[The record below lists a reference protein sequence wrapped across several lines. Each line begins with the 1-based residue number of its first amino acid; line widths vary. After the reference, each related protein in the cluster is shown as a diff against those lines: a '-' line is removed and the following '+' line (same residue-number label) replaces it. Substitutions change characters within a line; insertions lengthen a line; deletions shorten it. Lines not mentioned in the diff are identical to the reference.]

1 MTLHAKVSTPVRDFI
16 TRQHD
21 LLVGGRTV
29 ASEAGERIDVLDPGT
44 GATITTVARGRA
56 ADVDKAVRSA
66 HAAFHDSQWRDMKPV
81 VRSRL
86 LHGLADLI
94 ERDMDFL
101 AELETVDN
109 GAPLLLTRH
118 FFLPLVAAT
127 IRYYAGWPT
136 QLHGDSLT
144 LSAPG
149 EWHAYTLREPVGVVG
164 QIVAWNVP
172 LVLAM
177 QKVAP
182 ALAAGC
188 TVVLKP
194 SELTPLTALRLGE
207 LALEAGIPAGVLNI
221 VTGAGDA
228 GAALVDHPLVDKIS
242 FTGST
247 AVGKAIMRSAA
258 EGMKRL
264 SLELGGKSPA
274 IVFADADL
282 DLAIPG
288 AANAVFMNTGQVCVA
303 GSRLF
308 VHRKVYDRVV
318 EGVAAIASQLPIGY
332 GLDEGSV
339 IGPLISAA
347 QRERVLG
354 YIEQGRAAGASVVVG
369 GGATGSGGFF
379 VKPTLFTHTS
389 PDMSIVREEIF
400 GPVVAAIPFDDD
412 TDLASLVAM
421 ANDTHYG
428 LAASIWTRD
437 LATAHRMARRVRSG
451 TVGINAHG
459 LLDVA
464 LPFGGTKQ
472 SGFGREY
479 GAEGVLA
486 YTELKSV
493 AALLNP

>member
-1 MTLHAKVSTPVRDFI
+1 MTLHQRITTPVRDFI
-16 TRQHD
+16 TRQHE
-21 LLVGGRTV
+21 LLVGGKHIP
-29 ASEAGERIDVLDPGT
+29 AEAGERITVLDPGT
-44 GATITTVARGRA
+44 GANITTVAKGRA
-56 ADVDKAVRSA
+56 VDIDRAVRAAHSA
-66 HAAFHDSQWRDMKPV
+66 FNDPAWRDMKPV
-81 VRSRL
+81 ERGRL
-86 LHGLADLI
+86 LHRLADLI

-118 FFLPLVAAT
+118 FFLPLVAST

-136 QLHGDSLT
+136 QLNGET
-144 LSAPG
+144 IEVSAPG
-149 EWHAYTLREPVGVVG
+149 DWHAYTLREPVGVVG

-188 TVVLKP
+188 TIVLKP
-194 SELTPLTALRLGE
+194 AELTPLTALRLGE

-221 VTGAGDA
+221 VTGEGDA
-228 GAALVDHPLVDKIS
+228 GAALVEHPLVSKIS

-247 AVGKAIMRSAA
+247 IVGKSIMRAA
-258 EGMKRL
+258 ADGMKRL

-274 IVFADADL
+274 IIFADADL
-282 DLAIPG
+282 ELAVPG

-308 VHRKVYDRVV
+308 VHRKVYDRVI
-318 EGVAAIASQLPIGY
+318 EGVAAIASQLPIGH

-339 IGPLISAA
+339 IGPLISRA
-347 QRERVLG
+347 QRDKVLG
-354 YIEQGRAAGASVVVG
+354 YVEQGKADGASLVVG
-369 GGATGSGGFF
+369 GIETGEGGFF
-379 VKPTLFTHTS
+379 VKPTLFTDTRA
-389 PDMSIVREEIF
+389 DMSIIREEIF

-412 TDLASLVAM
+412 TDLSTLVAQ
-421 ANDTHYG
+421 ANDTPYG

-437 LATAHRMARRVRSG
+437 LGTAHRMAQRIRSG
-451 TVGINAHG
+451 TVGINSHG

-464 LPFGGTKQ
+464 LPFGGAKQ

-493 AALLNP
+493 AAFLGT

>member
-1 MTLHAKVSTPVRDFI
+1 MTIHAKVSTPVRDFI
-16 TRQHD
+16 TRHHD

-29 ASEAGERIDVLDPGT
+29 PPVAGERINVLDPGT
-44 GATITTVARGRA
+44 GATMTTVAQGRA

-66 HAAFHDSQWRDMKPV
+66 HAAFHDSSWRDMKPV

-86 LHGLADLI
+86 LHRLADLI

-149 EWHAYTLREPVGVVG
+149 EWHAYTLREPIGVVG

-207 LALEAGIPAGVLNI
+207 LALEAGIPDGVLNI

-228 GAALVDHPLVDKIS
+228 GAALVAHPLVDKIS

-247 AVGKAIMRSAA
+247 AVGKSIMRSAA

-282 DLAIPG
+282 ELAIPG

-308 VHRKVYDRVV
+308 VHRKVYDKVV

-354 YIEQGRAAGASVVVG
+354 YVEQGRAAGASVVVG
-369 GGATGSGGFF
+369 GGAAGDGGFF

-412 TDLASLVAM
+412 TDMASLVAM

-451 TVGINAHG
+451 TVGINSHG

-493 AALLNP
+493 AALLHP

>member
-1 MTLHAKVSTPVRDFI
+1 MTIK
-16 TRQHD
+16 
-21 LLVGGRTV
+21 
-29 ASEAGERIDVLDPGT
+29 
-44 GATITTVARGRA
+44 
-56 ADVDKAVRSA
+56 
-66 HAAFHDSQWRDMKPV
+66 
-81 VRSRL
+81 
-86 LHGLADLI
+86 
-94 ERDMDFL
+94 
-101 AELETVDN
+101 
-109 GAPLLLTRH
+109 
-118 FFLPLVAAT
+118 
-127 IRYYAGWPT
+127 
-136 QLHGDSLT
+136 
-144 LSAPG
+144 
-149 EWHAYTLREPVGVVG
+149 WHAYTLREPVGVVG

-188 TVVLKP
+188 TIVLKP
-194 SELTPLTALRLGE
+194 AELTPLTALRLGE
-207 LALEAGIPAGVLNI
+207 LALEAGLPAGVLNV
-221 VTGAGDA
+221 VTGEGDA
-228 GAALVDHPLVDKIS
+228 GAALVAHPLVDEIS

-258 EGMKRL
+258 DSMKRL

-274 IVFADADL
+274 IVFADTDL

-308 VHRKVYDRVV
+308 VHRKVYDKVV
-318 EGVAAIASQLPIGY
+318 EGVAAIAGQLPIGH

-347 QRERVLG
+347 QRNRVMG
-354 YIEQGRAAGASVVVG
+354 YVEQGKAAGASLVAG
-369 GGATGSGGFF
+369 GVETGEGGFF
-379 VKPTLFTHTS
+379 VKPTLFTDTN
-389 PDMSIVREEIF
+389 PDMSIIREEIF

-412 TDLASLVAM
+412 TDLSALVAE
-421 ANDTHYG
+421 ANNTQYG

-464 LPFGGTKQ
+464 LPFGGMKQ

-493 AALLNP
+493 AALLGA

>member
-1 MTLHAKVSTPVRDFI
+1 MTLHQRVTSPVRDFI
-16 TRQHD
+16 QRQHG
-21 LLVGGRTV
+21 LLVGGTFT
-29 ASEAGERIDVLDPGT
+29 AAEAGERIAVLDPGT
-44 GATITTVARGRA
+44 GQTITSVAQGRA
-56 ADVDKAVRSA
+56 ADVDKAVRAA
-66 HAAFHDSQWRDMKPV
+66 HAAFQGSAWQGMKPV
-81 VRSRL
+81 ERSRL
-86 LHGLADLI
+86 LHRLADLI
-94 ERDMDFL
+94 ERDIDFL

-136 QLHGDSLT
+136 RLHGET
-144 LSAPG
+144 VEVSAPG

-188 TVVLKP
+188 TIVLKP
-194 SELTPLTALRLGE
+194 AELTPLTALRLGE
-207 LALEAGIPAGVLNI
+207 LALEAGIPAGVLNV
-221 VTGAGDA
+221 VTGEGDA
-228 GAALVDHPLVDKIS
+228 GAALVAHPLVDKIS

-258 EGMKRL
+258 DSMKRL

-274 IVFADADL
+274 IVFTDADL

-308 VHRKVYDRVV
+308 VHRKVYDKVV
-318 EGVAAIASQLPIGY
+318 EGVAAIAGQLPIGH

-347 QRERVLG
+347 QRNRVMG
-354 YIEQGRAAGASVVVG
+354 YVEQGKAAGASLVAG
-369 GGATGSGGFF
+369 GVETGEGGFF
-379 VKPTLFTHTS
+379 VKPTLFTDTN
-389 PDMSIVREEIF
+389 PDMSIIREEIF

-412 TDLASLVAM
+412 TDLSALVAE
-421 ANDTHYG
+421 ANNTQYG

-464 LPFGGTKQ
+464 LPFGGMKQ

-493 AALLNP
+493 AALLGA